1 MTLWENAE
9 VIVYIDVDEFMW
21 PCRDSWSASVG
32 MWEYVKQAVA
42 AAISAGKKIKVQK
55 QIRGT

>member
-21 PCRDSWSASVG
+21 PCRDSWSASIG
-32 MWEYVKQAVA
+32 MWEYVKKAVA
-42 AAISAGKKIKVQK
+42 AAISAGKKNQGAK
-55 QIRGT
+55 TD